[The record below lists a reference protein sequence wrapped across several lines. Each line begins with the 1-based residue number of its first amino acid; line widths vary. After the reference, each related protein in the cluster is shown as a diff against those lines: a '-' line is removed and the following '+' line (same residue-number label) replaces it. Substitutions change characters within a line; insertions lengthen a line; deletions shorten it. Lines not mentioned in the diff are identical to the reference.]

1 MFMLRKDSKKSK
13 ILIMDSEY
21 TADKDEAHRGEHH
34 PVLLQGQGLAEGE
47 AGAVASVTLR
57 VCQYRHEELG
67 LMSVRSEHPAAG
79 LTEQVQPMYEGGILL
94 VTSREPLEDTA
105 PAAIGVIV
113 ATYHEIVHQSGHCNS
128 N

>member
-21 TADKDEAHRGEHH
+21 TADKDEAHRGEHY

-57 VCQYRHEELG
+57 
-67 LMSVRSEHPAAG
+67 
-79 LTEQVQPMYEGGILL
+79 
-94 VTSREPLEDTA
+94 D
-105 PAAIGVIV
+105 
-113 ATYHEIVHQSGHCNS
+113 
-128 N
+128 